1 MDRYYEYTDRLNTPI
16 EAFTHITYDYNFP
29 ILPHWHYFI
38 ECIYLTAGNLLVTC
52 DENVYSL
59 QPGDFIFFPPK
70 TLHTIDVFP
79 TDFEQSQA
87 EKPSQDPA
95 FTLKS
100 QDFLKNPSLHGYL
113 PNFPLS
119 SCPLLA
125 SPQEPLPDQEHDS
138 IHPVSI
144 PHSAANVSEKSPSI
158 TTVAASDCKA
168 ASPLNIRYHVLKF
181 DLGFLQAT
189 DNMKNQFSRI
199 ISLAYEE
206 DPSNIFFANGD
217 MTGIPLEQL
226 FVDCIEEV
234 RLRHFGYDTIACSKL
249 AILITAMTRVWLMR
263 GLNMEE
269 ILLSRQSDN
278 HEFEHI
284 AEYIK
289 SHYNEPL
296 RIHDLAERCGMSYSY
311 FAKLFRRNYH
321 QSCKEYIE
329 FVRINRVT
337 DLLLFTKLDLTYIS
351 QETGFSDCSHLIRT
365 FRKWKGC
372 TPRQW
377 MREYSSELNSGI

>member
-1 MDRYYEYTDRLNTPI
+1 MDRYYEYTDRLNAPI
-16 EAFTHITYDYNFP
+16 EAFTHITNDHNFP

-79 TDFEQSQA
+79 TDFEQSRA

-100 QDFLKNPSLHGYL
+100 QDFFMDPSLHGYL
-113 PNFPLS
+113 PNCPLS
-119 SCPLLA
+119 ACPLLA

-144 PHSAANVSEKSPSI
+144 PHSAADVSEKSPSI

-168 ASPLNIRYHVLKF
+168 ASPPNIRYHVLKF

-206 DPSNIFFANGD
+206 DPSNIFFGDGD
-217 MTGIPLEQL
+217 MTGIPLKQL
-226 FVDCIEEV
+226 FVDCIEEM

-329 FVRINRVT
+329 FVRINRV
-337 DLLLFTKLDLTYIS
+337 
-351 QETGFSDCSHLIRT
+351 
-365 FRKWKGC
+365 
-372 TPRQW
+372 PP
-377 MREYSSELNSGI
+377 

>member
-1 MDRYYEYTDRLNTPI
+1 
-16 EAFTHITYDYNFP
+16 
-29 ILPHWHYFI
+29 
-38 ECIYLTAGNLLVTC
+38 
-52 DENVYSL
+52 
-59 QPGDFIFFPPK
+59 
-70 TLHTIDVFP
+70 
-79 TDFEQSQA
+79 
-87 EKPSQDPA
+87 
-95 FTLKS
+95 
-100 QDFLKNPSLHGYL
+100 
-113 PNFPLS
+113 
-119 SCPLLA
+119 
-125 SPQEPLPDQEHDS
+125 
-138 IHPVSI
+138 
-144 PHSAANVSEKSPSI
+144 
-158 TTVAASDCKA
+158 
-168 ASPLNIRYHVLKF
+168 
-181 DLGFLQAT
+181 
-189 DNMKNQFSRI
+189 
-199 ISLAYEE
+199 
-206 DPSNIFFANGD
+206 
-217 MTGIPLEQL
+217 MTGIPLKQL
-226 FVDCIEEV
+226 FVDCIEEM

-365 FRKWKGC
+365 FKKRYQM
-372 TPRQW
+372 TPKQFRLQHQNI
-377 MREYSSELNSGI
+377 RN